1 MNGWFGDKTFGFL
14 NVIKR
19 ILLVVLVIVIA
30 LVLWQ
35 WQWVV
40 YGMRMGKG
48 QLTIIWNAKPVEEF
62 LADPNFP
69 DSLKAKLHLIEEVR
83 KFAIDSLGLKDT
95 KNYKTLFDQ
104 KGEELMWVVQ
114 ACGEFELKPK
124 LWHYPIVGS
133 MPYKGFFEKEKAVGE
148 AKTLKEQGFDVSVRN
163 PGGWSTLGW
172 FTDPILSNMLKRS
185 EGDLASLILHEMVH
199 STIFIKGD
207 ADYNENL
214 ASFIGDTA
222 SYFFLAN
229 KYGLQ
234 SKEYLQY
241 LHEDQDYRKY
251 SRHILRGTKI
261 LDSLY
266 QSFSPNEAREEK
278 QKKKDVMIRQI
289 IESGDTLSL
298 FEKRDSKSVQRMPN
312 NTYFMSY
319 HLYQAK
325 QQDFANE
332 LSQKFSGNLRE
343 YISHLAKTYPF
354 L

>member
-1 MNGWFGDKTFGFL
+1 MNGWLEIKTFGFL

-19 ILLVVLVIVIA
+19 ILLVALFIVIA
-30 LVLWQ
+30 LAIWQ

-40 YGMRMGKG
+40 YGARMGAG
-48 QLTIIWNAKPVEEF
+48 QFKIIWNAKPVEEF

-69 DSLKAKLHLIEEVR
+69 DSLKSKLHLIGEVR
-83 KFAIDSLGLKDT
+83 RFAIDSLGLKDT

-104 KGEELMWVVQ
+104 KDEELMWVVQ
-114 ACGEFELKPK
+114 ACEAFELKPK
-124 LWHYPIVGS
+124 LWNYPIVGS
-133 MPYKGFFEKEKAVGE
+133 MPYKGFFEKEKAIDE
-148 AKTLKEQGFDVSVRN
+148 AKNLKEQGFDVSVRN

-199 STIFIKGD
+199 STIFIKGN

-229 KYGLQ
+229 KYGLE
-234 SKEYLQY
+234 SKEYKQY

-251 SRHILRGTKI
+251 SKHILRGTKI

-266 QSFSPNEAREEK
+266 QTFSPNEPREEK
-278 QKKKDVMIRQI
+278 VNKKEEMIRKI

-298 FEKRDSKSVQRMPN
+298 YERRNSKSLTRMPN

-325 QQDFANE
+325 QQDFSVE
-332 LSQKFSGNLRE
+332 LKQDFKGNLKD
-343 YISHLAKTYPF
+343 YIAHLAKKHPF